1 MINIILSSFLVTLIY
16 TPFGIFFYKGRTIKA
31 YSLQLTFGLIIISF
45 IALTLNFFVPL
56 NELNNSILILLSLI
70 IIIIRKKDFFNKNFV
85 YFCLFSTALI
95 FLLITK
101 SNVYRPDAGL
111 YHLPYIN
118 LLNEEKIII
127 GSSNLHFRFGHTS
140 IIQYLSAVTNNLI
153 FSINGIVFAGA
164 LIASAVIINFSSNLF
179 HYLKIKKLN
188 FHFFFLFSIFIF
200 IIYKMNRYGEYG
212 NDAPAHFVMFLLV
225 SEIIKNLESK
235 NNISKNIPN
244 YLTLA
249 MFVIMNKVILI
260 TSILFPLILFT
271 KKNFLNC
278 LINKKTIFLIIFLLF
293 WSIKNILVSG
303 CILYPI
309 KITCPNNIIWSDLEN
324 TKKIA
329 LENEVWAKGWPEFR
343 STKTGIDK
351 KQFSSN
357 FFWLKTWLN
366 NHFLKILKILSP
378 YILVLTII
386 LIFFRSKND
395 DYKKNK

>member
-278 LINKKTIFLIIFLLF
+278 LINKKTIFF
-293 WSIKNILVSG
+293 
-303 CILYPI
+303 
-309 KITCPNNIIWSDLEN
+309 
-324 TKKIA
+324 
-329 LENEVWAKGWPEFR
+329 
-343 STKTGIDK
+343 
-351 KQFSSN
+351 
-357 FFWLKTWLN
+357 
-366 NHFLKILKILSP
+366 
-378 YILVLTII
+378 
-386 LIFFRSKND
+386 
-395 DYKKNK
+395 

>member
-1 MINIILSSFLVTLIY
+1 M
-16 TPFGIFFYKGRTIKA
+16 
-31 YSLQLTFGLIIISF
+31 
-45 IALTLNFFVPL
+45 
-56 NELNNSILILLSLI
+56 
-70 IIIIRKKDFFNKNFV
+70 
-85 YFCLFSTALI
+85 
-95 FLLITK
+95 
-101 SNVYRPDAGL
+101 
-111 YHLPYIN
+111 
-118 LLNEEKIII
+118 
-127 GSSNLHFRFGHTS
+127 
-140 IIQYLSAVTNNLI
+140 SAVTNNLI

-278 LINKKTIFLIIFLLF
+278 LINKKTIFLI
-293 WSIKNILVSG
+293 
-303 CILYPI
+303 
-309 KITCPNNIIWSDLEN
+309 
-324 TKKIA
+324 
-329 LENEVWAKGWPEFR
+329 
-343 STKTGIDK
+343 
-351 KQFSSN
+351 
-357 FFWLKTWLN
+357 
-366 NHFLKILKILSP
+366 KILS
-378 YILVLTII
+378 
-386 LIFFRSKND
+386 IFVYFQQL
-395 DYKKNK
+395 